1 MPPRCLHPF
10 LRNRRRFL
18 FAFFLGLH
26 FCSALLVWGDGFGH
40 ALWVSPRLLLPCWV
54 WSAPSLSSYL
64 TFIKSTPRKASNET
78 MKHVY
83 RERVF
88 DVWMKREAKWQWIA
102 STSIKIEDKNERG
115 EALTR

>member
-1 MPPRCLHPF
+1 
-10 LRNRRRFL
+10 
-18 FAFFLGLH
+18 
-26 FCSALLVWGDGFGH
+26 
-40 ALWVSPRLLLPCWV
+40 
-54 WSAPSLSSYL
+54 
-64 TFIKSTPRKASNET
+64 